1 MSSFK
6 DWLRAPMVW
15 RARMRDRQVAGRDVP
30 TLAVVAIFREEAPF
44 LTEWLR
50 FHEGVGVG
58 HFYLYN
64 NFSTDDFR
72 EVLAPWIARGLVTLT
87 NWPVEVGQLPAYRHC
102 IKQHMLDAKWMAFID
117 IDEYLFSPAADKVTD
132 VLDRRFDDV
141 PAIGVFSP
149 YFGSSGV
156 EERPPMPIARAFTR
170 RAPLS
175 KISAKTIANPRWIYS
190 IRNVHMFK
198 YWRGDTVDTSGRPF
212 QADRPVL
219 DLLRLNHYWSRSLS
233 DLQTKI
239 SRGDASTSVPRDSDW
254 HFAAEKDMN
263 AEEDT
268 SILPVLDR
276 IFADA
281 DISHSTSDS
290 R

>member
-1 MSSFK
+1 MSRFK
-6 DWLRAPMVW
+6 DWLRAPIVW
-15 RARMRDRQVAGRDVP
+15 RARARDRLVSGRDVP
-30 TLAVVAIFREEAPF
+30 TLAAVAIFREEAPF
-44 LTEWLR
+44 LDEWLR

-64 NFSTDDFR
+64 NFSTDHFR

-87 NWPVEVGQLPAYRHC
+87 DWPVAVGQLPAYRHC
-102 IKQHMLDAKWMAFID
+102 IKHHMLDARWMAFID
-117 IDEYLFSPAADKVTD
+117 IDEYLFSPVADRVTD
-132 VLDRRFDDV
+132 VLDRFADA
-141 PAIGVFSP
+141 PGIGVFSP

-156 EERPPMPIARAFTR
+156 EERPPVPIARAFTR

-175 KISAKTIANPRWIYS
+175 KISAKTIANPRWIHAL
-190 IRNVHMFK
+190 RNVHLFK

-212 QADRPVL
+212 KADQPVL

-239 SRGDASTSVPRDSDW
+239 SRGDASTPVPRDSDH
-254 HFAAEKDMN
+254 HFASEREMN

-268 SILPVLDR
+268 SIVPVLDR
-276 IFADA
+276 IFAAAPGRRPD
-281 DISHSTSDS
+281 
-290 R
+290 

>member
-1 MSSFK
+1 MPSLK
-6 DWLRAPMVW
+6 TLLRAPMVW
-15 RARMRDRQVAGRDVP
+15 RARALDRAVAARDVP

-44 LTEWLR
+44 LDEWLR

-72 EVLAPWIARGLVTLT
+72 EVLEPWIARGLVTLT
-87 NWPVEVGQLPAYRHC
+87 DWPVEVGQLPAYRHC
-102 IKQHMLDAKWMAFID
+102 IRQHRLDAKWMAFID
-117 IDEYLFSPAADKVTD
+117 IDEYLFSPAADNVTD
-132 VLDRRFDDV
+132 MLGRFDGV

-149 YFGSSGV
+149 YFGSAGV
-156 EERPPMPIARAFTR
+156 EERPPVPIARAFTR
-170 RAPLS
+170 RSKLS
-175 KISAKTIANPRWIYS
+175 KISAKTIANPRWVYA
-190 IRNVHMFK
+190 IRNVHLYK
-198 YWRGDTVDTSGRPF
+198 YWRGETVDTTGRPF
-212 QADRPVL
+212 QGDRPVL

-239 SRGDASTSVPRDSDW
+239 QRGDASTPVPRDSDR
-254 HFAAEKDMN
+254 HFAAEREMN

-276 IFADA
+276 VFGTTECAKA
-281 DISHSTSDS
+281 G
-290 R
+290 